1 MSAGWSA
8 TTTNA
13 RTTAARNRIPAGTVP
28 GGEKEENVWVMTEDG
43 FFSAV
48 EDRVDDTR
56 VFVRSRSK
64 VDLESLLLA
73 ITADPDV
80 VPIASPGADYEW
92 RVRLSKEDWAKYVA
106 GAAEDVDYDN
116 FKSRIG
122 VVNPARA
129 RTYGSVWGV
138 LLSMADERESGAR
151 SNWGRSAAEEEWNY
165 ALDIP

>member
-73 ITADPDV
+73 IIAPPGV
-80 VPIASPGADYEW
+80 VPVASPGADYEW
-92 RVRLSKEDWAKYVA
+92 RVRLSKEDWARYVA

-129 RTYGSVWGV
+129 KTYSSVWGV
-138 LLSMADERESGAR
+138 LLSMADEPSAGAP
-151 SNWGRSAAEEEWNY
+151 SNWGGWAEEDWNY

>member
-1 MSAGWSA
+1 M
-8 TTTNA
+8 
-13 RTTAARNRIPAGTVP
+13 
-28 GGEKEENVWVMTEDG
+28 WVMTEDG

-48 EDRVDDTR
+48 EDRADDTR

-73 ITADPDV
+73 ITADPYV
-80 VPIASPGADYEW
+80 LPIAAPPGADYEW

-106 GAAEDVDYDN
+106 GAAEDVDYYN

-129 RTYGSVWGV
+129 KTYSRVWGV
-138 LLSMADERESGAR
+138 LLSIADERESGAR
-151 SNWGRSAAEEEWNY
+151 SNWGRSTAEEEWNY